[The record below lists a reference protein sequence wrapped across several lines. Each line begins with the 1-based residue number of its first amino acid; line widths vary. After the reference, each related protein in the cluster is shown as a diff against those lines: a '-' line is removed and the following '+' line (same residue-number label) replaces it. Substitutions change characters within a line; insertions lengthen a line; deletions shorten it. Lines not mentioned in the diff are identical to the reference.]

1 MCCSSISILN
11 FDGDEAMRIDTLTLL
26 LAGLLTVST
35 AAWPAPREASKNDA
49 ALMKLQ
55 AALKAV
61 TAERDAAKGELGNL
75 SSEVERLRK
84 DKDSAIAAKDE
95 LGSSLAAQK
104 NSSQAL
110 QGRLSQT
117 EAKLSD
123 SAEKAREL
131 GQAKAS
137 LSQELAALKAQ
148 QQVTAQQLQIC
159 GDHNGKLVK
168 SAQELLEHYQGKGT
182 IATLLQDEPLLGFQS
197 VEMEGIADQYR
208 DQIDAGKFKAVD

>member
-1 MCCSSISILN
+1 
-11 FDGDEAMRIDTLTLL
+11 MRNDTLKLL
-26 LAGLLTVST
+26 VLVGSLTIST
-35 AAWPAPREASKNDA
+35 IAWPAPREASKNDA

-61 TAERDAAKGELGNL
+61 TAEREAAKGELGKL
-75 SSEVERLRK
+75 STEVEALRK

-104 NSSQAL
+104 NASQAL

-131 GQAKAS
+131 AQAKAT

-148 QQVTAQQLQIC
+148 QQATAQQLQVC
-159 GDHNGKLVK
+159 GEHNSKLVK

-182 IATLLQDEPLLGFQS
+182 ITSLLQDEPLLGFQS
-197 VEMEGIADQYR
+197 VEMEGIVEQYR
-208 DQIDAGKFKAVD
+208 DRINAEKIKAVD